1 MSLGALSGSHLS
13 QPDFRAMPSVAGAGR
28 CPRADSPASPGSLQ
42 SPHCPPCPSSRLGL
56 WKGPPLLV
64 PVRMPCEPCL
74 KPLSPHPGGAWGRA
88 VSPGGG
94 RAVSRG
100 GPGCVPG
107 GSRAVSP
114 GGGGRAVP
122 RCGAGAVCRAAW
134 QRVLRGQEAPAGR
147 AARGHAHGRTRTR
160 TGTRTRTHRLL
171 EEKMRLENNAC
182 I

>member
-88 VSPGGG
+88 VSPGGAG
-94 RAVSRG
+94 LCPRG
-100 GPGCVPG
+100 EPGCVPG
-107 GSRAVSP
+107 GGAGQCPAAGRVPCAGPPGRGCCGDRRHRP
-114 GGGGRAVP
+114 GGLRGDTHTDGHGHARAHEHARTGSWRR
-122 RCGAGAVCRAAW
+122 RCGWKTTPASE
-134 QRVLRGQEAPAGR
+134 RG
-147 AARGHAHGRTRTR
+147 
-160 TGTRTRTHRLL
+160 
-171 EEKMRLENNAC
+171 
-182 I
+182 